1 MKALLSTCMLIVML
15 ASCARAPHDERNE
28 PGAVQTGVSAAHWLA
43 NVRAA
48 HASADAA
55 LTVQAR
61 DAALT
66 GLQALAA
73 GAPPSAFS
81 ARDGASVR
89 RDLHAHAARLALDLE
104 RFELA
109 HALIRQGLTLE
120 GSDPFRTQLL
130 LLDVE
135 TQRALRNSAAE
146 AAALRAARSALALE

>member
-1 MKALLSTCMLIVML
+1 MRTLLSTWMLIVML
-15 ASCARAPHDERNE
+15 AACARAPHDEREE
-28 PGAVQTGVSAAHWLA
+28 PAALQTGVSAAQWLA

-55 LTVQAR
+55 HTAQAR
-61 DAALT
+61 GAALT
-66 GLQALAA
+66 ALQALAA
-73 GAPPSAFS
+73 GAAPGALS
-81 ARDGASVR
+81 ARDGATVR

-109 HALIRQGLTLE
+109 NALIRQGLTLE

-135 TQRALRNSAAE
+135 TQRALRDTAAE
-146 AAALRAARSALALE
+146 AAALRAARSVLARE